1 MLNKI
6 QIAILIVLTIIAAP
20 SLATDVND
28 IIEEVQ
34 DRYDDIDYLSARFS
48 QIETF
53 ELTGAQSQLSG
64 KIYIAGG
71 EKYRF
76 ESEEQTIITDGD
88 NLWAY
93 NVNSEQVIIDKVKEN
108 SGALLPRDLLYK
120 YPKEYYSTLIRTEGK
135 NNTDIYVIKL
145 EPRENVFGYLK
156 SIKIWVNGESWLI
169 EQIETTDLRNTKTKF
184 IISNIDTKTEL
195 KDTFFQFE
203 APKNVQV
210 MDRR

>member
-6 QIAILIVLTIIAAP
+6 QIALLIVLTIIAAP

-34 DRYDDIDYLSARFS
+34 DRYDDIDYLSAQFS

-120 YPKEYYSTLIRTEGK
+120 YPKEYYSTLIRTEKK
-135 NNTDIYVIKL
+135 NNTDIYVVKL

-203 APKNVQV
+203 APKNAQV